1 MTFVAINNA
10 PMVKDADTSDMPE
23 IFSTNRISAIDLLN
37 TVWSN
42 I

>member
-10 PMVKDADTSDMPE
+10 PMVKDADTSDMLE
-23 IFSTNRISAIDLLN
+23 IFSTNRNSAIDLLN